1 MVNQRRDTCKSL
13 NLHDLTVVVT
23 EVIPVLKRIGYR
35 TAKDTGACEASSDAM
50 VEDDFER
57 LVLTQEDTS
66 EDEIEDW

>member
-13 NLHDLTVVVT
+13 NLHNLTVAVT
-23 EVIPVLKRIGYR
+23 EFKPVLKLIGSR
-35 TAKDTGACEASSDAM
+35 TAKDTGDSEASSDGM

-57 LVLTQEDTS
+57 LVLTKEDAS